1 MTWLDQSNF
10 NTEVS
15 EIFHLAVLVVMETH
29 HKLQASILSS
39 LAGPELY
46 LLLQGEDLTSLI
58 HTGHR
63 SGLGSVSSNEQE
75 EKHWDSSM
83 TVEEW
88 RSAC

>member
-1 MTWLDQSNF
+1 MDQSNF

-83 TVEEW
+83 TVEE
-88 RSAC
+88 